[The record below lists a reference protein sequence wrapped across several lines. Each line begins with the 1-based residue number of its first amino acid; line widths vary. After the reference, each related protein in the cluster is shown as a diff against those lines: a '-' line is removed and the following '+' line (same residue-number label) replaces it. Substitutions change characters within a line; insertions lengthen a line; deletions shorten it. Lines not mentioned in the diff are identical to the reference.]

1 MSGDHRAAYREE
13 AQELLAGLEQALL
26 ELEQN
31 PGAGDLVAQIFR
43 TMHTIKG
50 SGAMFGFDDI
60 AGFTHHVET
69 TFDKVRRG
77 KLPVSS
83 SLINL
88 TLAARDHIERLLEPD
103 GEADTE
109 AAAKIL
115 AGFNL
120 LGGVAPEQPAA
131 GANKPAPE
139 SGDEKTFRIRFRPPA
154 NLFLTG

>member
-1 MSGDHRAAYREE
+1 MSGNHRAAYREE

-31 PGAGDLVAQIFR
+31 PGAEDLVAQIFR

-50 SGAMFGFDDI
+50 SGAMFGFEDI

-69 TFDKVRRG
+69 TFDKVRQG

-88 TLAARDHIERLLEPD
+88 TLAARDHIQRLLEPD
-103 GEADTE
+103 GEVDA
-109 AAAKIL
+109 
-115 AGFNL
+115 
-120 LGGVAPEQPAA
+120 
-131 GANKPAPE
+131 
-139 SGDEKTFRIRFRPPA
+139 
-154 NLFLTG
+154 